1 MNVPKLRFKE
11 FTDEWI
17 KIDLSTCFEYF
28 STNSLSREQLSDHG
42 IIKNIHYGDIH
53 KKYGNVVDVENDA
66 ATYIKDTEQINK
78 YEFCCEND
86 IIFADA
92 SEDYD
97 GIGKA
102 IELINVNEKLV
113 SGLHTIHARDKKQF
127 FSPLFKG
134 YYFNTPIIHNQ
145 IRILANGFKVFGIS
159 KDNINNLKV
168 MLPSKQE
175 QDKIAKL
182 LSLLDKKI
190 QLQTKKIE
198 ALKLFKKG
206 LLNFFFQ
213 NKQPNVTIEK
223 CISYGKA
230 GGTPSSKNKDYYDGN
245 IPFLSISDMTSQ
257 KKYILKTEK
266 SISQQGIK
274 NSSAWIVPKNSIILS
289 MYASYGLITINKI
302 ELATSQAMFS
312 MIVNSKNNIE
322 YIYYYL
328 EFLYN
333 NNYYDRLVSIGTQA
347 NLNADKV
354 KKIKIYLPDINS
366 QNKISKIL
374 KLGDERI
381 EYENKKEFELRK
393 FKQGLMQNMFI

>member
-53 KKYGNVVDVENDA
+53 KKYGNVVDVENDV
-66 ATYIKDTEQINK
+66 ATYIKDTDQINK

-190 QLQTKKIE
+190 ELQTKKIE
-198 ALKLFKKG
+198 ALKLFKK
-206 LLNFFFQ
+206 
-213 NKQPNVTIEK
+213 
-223 CISYGKA
+223 
-230 GGTPSSKNKDYYDGN
+230 KDY
-245 IPFLSISDMTSQ
+245 
-257 KKYILKTEK
+257 
-266 SISQQGIK
+266 
-274 NSSAWIVPKNSIILS
+274 
-289 MYASYGLITINKI
+289 
-302 ELATSQAMFS
+302 
-312 MIVNSKNNIE
+312 
-322 YIYYYL
+322 
-328 EFLYN
+328 
-333 NNYYDRLVSIGTQA
+333 
-347 NLNADKV
+347 
-354 KKIKIYLPDINS
+354 
-366 QNKISKIL
+366 
-374 KLGDERI
+374 
-381 EYENKKEFELRK
+381 
-393 FKQGLMQNMFI
+393 

>member
-11 FTDEWI
+11 FNDEWT

-28 STNSLSREQLSDHG
+28 STNSLSREQLSDYG

-53 KKYGNVVDVENDA
+53 KKYGNVVDVENDV

-206 LLNFFFQ
+206 LSPMIFNFI
-213 NKQPNVTIEK
+213 NIISEK
-223 CISYGKA
+223 KL
-230 GGTPSSKNKDYYDGN
+230 GN
-245 IPFLSISDMTSQ
+245 ICSIKTGKLDANAMTTNGKYRFYTCAKNYYYTDNYAFDNEALLISGNGAYVGYIHYYKGKFNAYQRTYVLDSFLENIQYVKVYLEEFLPKRISLEKKEGNTPYIVLSTLYDMKIKLTDS
-257 KKYILKTEK
+257 KTEDK
-266 SISQQGIK
+266 
-274 NSSAWIVPKNSIILS
+274 V
-289 MYASYGLITINKI
+289 IN
-302 ELATSQAMFS
+302 LFFY
-312 MIVNSKNNIE
+312 VNSKIKQESEKFNK
-322 YIYYYL
+322 
-328 EFLYN
+328 YN
-333 NNYYDRLVSIGTQA
+333 EL
-347 NLNADKV
+347 
-354 KKIKIYLPDINS
+354 KK
-366 QNKISKIL
+366 
-374 KLGDERI
+374 
-381 EYENKKEFELRK
+381 
-393 FKQGLMQNMFI
+393 GLIQSMFI

>member
-53 KKYGNVVDVENDA
+53 KKYGNVVDVENDV
-66 ATYIKDTEQINK
+66 ATYIKDTDQINK

-182 LSLLDKKI
+182 LSLLNKKI
-190 QLQTKKIE
+190 ELQTKKIE
-198 ALKLFKKG
+198 ALKLFKLCILKHIFSSATVKIKLKDVSNIVKG
-206 LLNFFFQ
+206 KQINSEELSKSGSYYMLN
-213 NKQPNVTIEK
+213 
-223 CISYGKA
+223 
-230 GGTPSSKNKDYYDGN
+230 GGTEPSGYLEKYNTLENTITISEGGNSCGYVKYNKCKFWCGGHCYSLENKLINNHYLYQLLKFNEKKIMRLRIGSGLPN
-245 IPFLSISDMTSQ
+245 IQ
-257 KKYILKTEK
+257 KKDLENFELFIHEK
-266 SISQQGIK
+266 DNQYKIANLLMK
-274 NSSAWIVPKNSIILS
+274 
-289 MYASYGLITINKI
+289 YDTKI
-302 ELATSQAMFS
+302 ELE
-312 MIVNSKNNIE
+312 KNK
-322 YIYYYL
+322 L
-328 EFLYN
+328 
-333 NNYYDRLVSIGTQA
+333 
-347 NLNADKV
+347 DK
-354 KKIKIYLPDINS
+354 LAL
-366 QNKISKIL
+366 L
-374 KLGDERI
+374 KT
-381 EYENKKEFELRK
+381 
-393 FKQGLMQNMFI
+393 GLLQNMFI

>member
-11 FTDEWI
+11 FNDEWN
-17 KIDLSTCFEYF
+17 Y
-28 STNSLSREQLSDHG
+28 NSLSNYVER
-42 IIKNIHYGDIH
+42 IITKNKNNESNLVLTISAQYGL
-53 KKYGNVVDVENDA
+53 VDQVKFFNR
-66 ATYIKDTEQINK
+66 K
-78 YEFCCEND
+78 
-86 IIFADA
+86 
-92 SEDYD
+92 
-97 GIGKA
+97 
-102 IELINVNEKLV
+102 V
-113 SGLHTIHARDKKQF
+113 SSSNI
-127 FSPLFKG
+127 SG
-134 YYFNTPIIHNQ
+134 YYLLNNGDFAYNKSYSNGYPWGAIKRLNNYNQ
-145 IRILANGFKVFGIS
+145 GVVSSLYICFRPKNNIDSDYLEQYFETNKWYRQVSEIS
-159 KDNINNLKV
+159 VEGARNHGLLNIAVNDFFETKHYI
-168 MLPSKQE
+168 PSIME
-175 QDKIAKL
+175 QAKIGQTL
-182 LSLLDKKI
+182 QLLDKKI
-190 QLQTKKIE
+190 ELQTKKIE
-198 ALKLFKKG
+198 TLKLFKKG

-213 NKQPNVTIEK
+213 NKQPNVTIEN

-374 KLGDERI
+374 KLCDERI
-381 EYENKKEFELRK
+381 ECENKKEFELRE

>member
-1 MNVPKLRFKE
+1 MNIPKLRFKE

-53 KKYGNVVDVENDA
+53 KKYGNVVDVENDV

-198 ALKLFKKG
+198 ALKLFKLCIFKHIFGTATVKIKLKNVSNITKG
-206 LLNFFFQ
+206 EQINSEELSKSGSYYMLN
-213 NKQPNVTIEK
+213 
-223 CISYGKA
+223 
-230 GGTPSSKNKDYYDGN
+230 GGTEPSGYLEKYNTLENTITISEGGNSCGYVKYNKYKFWCGGHCYSIKNKLIDNHYLYQLLKFNEKKIMRLRIGSGLPN
-245 IPFLSISDMTSQ
+245 IQ
-257 KKYILKTEK
+257 KKDLENFELFIHEK
-266 SISQQGIK
+266 NNQYKIANLLMK
-274 NSSAWIVPKNSIILS
+274 
-289 MYASYGLITINKI
+289 YDTKI
-302 ELATSQAMFS
+302 ELEKNKLDKLTS
-312 MIVNSKNNIE
+312 
-322 YIYYYL
+322 
-328 EFLYN
+328 
-333 NNYYDRLVSIGTQA
+333 
-347 NLNADKV
+347 
-354 KKIKIYLPDINS
+354 
-366 QNKISKIL
+366 L
-374 KLGDERI
+374 KT
-381 EYENKKEFELRK
+381 
-393 FKQGLMQNMFI
+393 GLLQNMFI

>member
-11 FTDEWI
+11 FSNDWKDEKLEDVVDFLDDRRKPI
-17 KIDLSTCFEYF
+17 KDSDRNNIKGIYPYYGASGIIDYINDYIFDEELLLLGEDGA
-28 STNSLSREQLSDHG
+28 NILSRSTQLVFKATGKYWVNNHAHVLRPKENYNIDFLESCLENINYEPYNTGTAQPKLNQEVCRKINIKTPSLKEQV
-42 IIKNIHYGDIH
+42 K
-53 KKYGNVVDVENDA
+53 
-66 ATYIKDTEQINK
+66 
-78 YEFCCEND
+78 
-86 IIFADA
+86 
-92 SEDYD
+92 
-97 GIGKA
+97 IGK
-102 IELINVNEKLV
+102 
-113 SGLHTIHARDKKQF
+113 T
-127 FSPLFKG
+127 
-134 YYFNTPIIHNQ
+134 
-145 IRILANGFKVFGIS
+145 
-159 KDNINNLKV
+159 
-168 MLPSKQE
+168 
-175 QDKIAKL
+175 

-190 QLQTKKIE
+190 ELQTKKIE
-198 ALKLFKKG
+198 VLKLFKKG
-206 LLNFFFQ
+206 LLNSFF
-213 NKQPNVTIEK
+213 KKRQPNVTIEN

-230 GGTPSSKNKDYYDGN
+230 GGTPSSKNKDYYDGS

-289 MYASYGLITINKI
+289 MYASYGLIAINKI

-333 NNYYDRLVSIGTQA
+333 NSYYDRLVSIGTQA

-374 KLGDERI
+374 KLCDERI
-381 EYENKKEFELRK
+381 EYENKTELELRN
-393 FKQGLMQNMFI
+393 FKKGLMQNMFI

>member
-1 MNVPKLRFKE
+1 MNIPKLRFKE
-11 FTDEWI
+11 FNDEWI

-42 IIKNIHYGDIH
+42 IIKNIHYGDVH
-53 KKYGNVVDVENDA
+53 KKYGNVVDVENDVA
-66 ATYIKDTEQINK
+66 IYIKDAEQINK

-159 KDNINNLKV
+159 RDNINNLKV

-175 QDKIAKL
+175 QEKIAKL

-206 LLNFFFQ
+206 LLKCEYNKIKSKNLSQLNNVAQIYQPRTLSQKQLKKGVYPVFGANGIIGFNSNFNHKLPQ
-213 NKQPNVTIEK
+213 ITISCRGENSGSINKTPEYCWINGNSMVINVDNNPNI
-223 CISYGKA
+223 
-230 GGTPSSKNKDYYDGN
+230 NKDY
-245 IPFLSISDMTSQ
+245 L
-257 KKYILKTEK
+257 KLILE
-266 SISQQGIK
+266 
-274 NSSAWIVPKNSIILS
+274 
-289 MYASYGLITINKI
+289 
-302 ELATSQAMFS
+302 
-312 MIVNSKNNIE
+312 
-322 YIYYYL
+322 
-328 EFLYN
+328 
-333 NNYYDRLVSIGTQA
+333 
-347 NLNADKV
+347 
-354 KKIKIYLPDINS
+354 S
-366 QNKISKIL
+366 QNLKYLISGSGQPQIIRSDIAKHKIPIISIDEQLIYIKKFNLLESKLPLEISKL
-374 KLGDERI
+374 KKL
-381 EYENKKEFELRK
+381 NLLKK
-393 FKQGLMQNMFI
+393 GLMQNMFI